1 MGYYSYPRNYS
12 GELVMDRFDL
22 EQQIM
27 KCWNVTDD
35 INTLYEGVMDSSPE
49 LTTDEIANAL
59 LGMHQ
64 LYELKFNKLFATF
77 EQLVQER
84 KIT

>member
-1 MGYYSYPRNYS
+1 
-12 GELVMDRFDL
+12 MDRFDL

-35 INTLYEGVMDSSPE
+35 IQLVYETVLDKEMTKDQ
-49 LTTDEIANAL
+49 IANCL

-64 LYELKFNKLFATF
+64 MYELKFNKLFDTF
-77 EQLVQER
+77 SELIAQE
-84 KIT
+84 KIL

>member
-1 MGYYSYPRNYS
+1 
-12 GELVMDRFDL
+12 
-22 EQQIM
+22 M

-35 INTLYEGVMDSSPE
+35 IYTLYEGVMDGNPE
-49 LTTDEIANAL
+49 MTTDQIANAL

-64 LYELKFNKLFATF
+64 IYELKFNKLFENF
-77 EQLVQER
+77 EQLIKDR